1 MGYDFRNDMTITGPV
16 DEIARFKQMW
26 FEHALPDDR
35 VFRDEPS
42 CFDCRFDTS
51 YVPIE
56 ILEDLGKRFPA
67 LDFSLCGHDLLADI
81 AYRGSIKDG
90 KLALREAPLIFETAE
105 GVVVP
110 APEGMGERGSY
121 RIGE

>member
-1 MGYDFRNDMTITGPV
+1 MLSETDARKERGRRRQKHAGPQ
-16 DEIARFKQMW
+16 A
-26 FEHALPDDR
+26 
-35 VFRDEPS
+35 
-42 CFDCRFDTS
+42 DCRFETS